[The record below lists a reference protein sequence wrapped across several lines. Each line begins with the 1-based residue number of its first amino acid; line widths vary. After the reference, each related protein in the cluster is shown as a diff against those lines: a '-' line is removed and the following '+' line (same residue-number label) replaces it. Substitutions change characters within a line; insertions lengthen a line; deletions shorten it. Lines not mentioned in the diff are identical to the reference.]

1 MNIYIYMYIYICIH
15 VYMCTYIYIHL
26 CIYIYTHI
34 YKYTK
39 MNVYQ
44 LSLACA
50 RNIVGA
56 HPLGE
61 NHKKRKKNYTEKV
74 MKDR

>member
-1 MNIYIYMYIYICIH
+1 
-15 VYMCTYIYIHL
+15 
-26 CIYIYTHI
+26 
-34 YKYTK
+34 